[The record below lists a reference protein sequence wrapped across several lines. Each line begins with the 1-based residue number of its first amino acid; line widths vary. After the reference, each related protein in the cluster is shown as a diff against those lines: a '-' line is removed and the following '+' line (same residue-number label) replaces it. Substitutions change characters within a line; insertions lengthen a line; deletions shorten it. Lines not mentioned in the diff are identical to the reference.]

1 MANDGSSRFYSKN
14 NNRVSHTL
22 HTKTTFENSHFKKRS
37 ASYNRIKRNVCNH
50 STNETAGRS
59 EGSRSFPKLC
69 FDSISSAKGRRDT
82 SSGFQSE
89 VIESVCANRP
99 ISSSKHV
106 PCSGFPPTWGLDVQ
120 GGLGTG
126 LFQSSDSPYT
136 QTVPT
141 SYIRERIIRN
151 DLPAVRTKH
160 CSENIR
166 VSYELDSTSSATKGC
181 KDHCLFGRLPRC
193 SSKSERFKGTC
204 GYATGHST
212 DSGSSNKLREVRS
225 GPTTMHNLSRHY
237 LGPLDKSQVP
247 ASGEVCCYCKQS
259 LSVHKKQQIHT
270 KGTPEPSRSFK
281 FCQLCCTSRQVEPS
295 SDPFSSKHATK
306 VHNLNQIQ
314 STLRGYKG
322 NALVA
327 RQLSS
332 FNTNTCTTTH
342 TFPNYRC
349 LGCSVGSSARRPFYV
364 RNLEQGGAIPTLQH
378 EGTVDDI
385 ESSRSACTKHG
396 SWLNADPIRQSFSDS
411 LSPQRRGGEISISH
425 KSNPSNFV
433 CPGRVSDS
441 LPNLPYSRK
450 IQQSRRLPVQTSSA
464 SGVAPSP
471 KLHRNDFS
479 EDGNSR
485 DRPVRIQN
493 STSGSQLRN
502 PRSQR
507 SPSVESRCVQLALE
521 FPTSM
526 GVSTALPDSSS
537 LNALKSGHRNLS
549 DGSAALGKGLL
560 ESGSQIPGR
569 RTPVYT
575 DEFKTVP
582 SRHEDRAATSES
594 TGHGSGGMEV
604 WGWSETISSWNPNQI
619 SLLKSSWRPSTWKT
633 YKVAWNRWLLWT
645 KQNNVNPVRPNGGQL
660 AQFLA
665 DLYLNFKFS
674 YNTILL
680 HKSVISTLC
689 NTQLSSKL
697 SEDVLVKHI
706 LKSIS
711 LKNPKT
717 AKPPV
722 WDINVLSDYL
732 SKYSVDSSNIFQTV
746 RHTATLLILCSG
758 RRIHDLTLLDT
769 RDDHCI
775 INTDSIIFWP
785 LFGSKTDCSD
795 YRQSGWKFL
804 VNPDKQKLDPVYWI
818 NKTITILN
826 ERRSKSESSNLFIT
840 LRGSPRPASRSVIAG
855 WIKTLLREAGIT
867 STPGSM
873 RSAVA
878 SRNFADNLPLDDI
891 LARGNWKSVKTF
903 QKFYRRDII
912 MHTNNSSVTSL
923 FNPVE

>member
-1 MANDGSSRFYSKN
+1 MANDGSSRIYSKN
-14 NNRVSHTL
+14 DNRVSHTF
-22 HTKTTFENSHFKKRS
+22 HTKTTVENSHFKNRS
-37 ASYNRIKRNVCNH
+37 TSYKGIKRDVCNY

-69 FDSISSAKGRRDT
+69 IVPISGAKGRRNP
-82 SSGFQSE
+82 SSGVQSE
-89 VIESVCANRP
+89 VVESVCARRP
-99 ISSSKHV
+99 VSINKHV

-120 GGLGTG
+120 GGLGTS
-126 LFQSSDSPYT
+126 LFQPSDSQYT
-136 QTVPT
+136 QTVPA
-141 SYIRERIIRN
+141 SHIRERIIRN
-151 DLPAVRTKH
+151 DLPTLRTKH

-166 VSYELDSTSSATKGC
+166 VSYELDSTSSTTKGC
-181 KDHCLFGRLPRC
+181 KDHCLFGRLPC
-193 SSKSERFKGTC
+193 GSSRSEPIKSTC
-204 GYATGHST
+204 GYATRHST

-225 GPTTMHNLSRHY
+225 GPTTMYNLSRHY
-237 LGPLDKSQVP
+237 LGSLDKSQVP

-259 LSVHKKQQIHT
+259 LSTHTKQQILT

-281 FCQLCCTSRQVEPS
+281 FCQLCCASRQVKPS
-295 SDPFSSKHATK
+295 SDPFISKHATK
-306 VHNLNQIQ
+306 VHNLNQIR

-322 NALVA
+322 IALVA
-327 RQLSS
+327 GQLSS
-332 FNTNTCTTTH
+332 FNSNTCTTTH
-342 TFPNYRC
+342 SFPNYRC
-349 LGCSVGSSARRPFYV
+349 LGCSVGSSARRPFSV
-364 RNLEQGGAIPTLQH
+364 RNLEQGGEIPTLQH
-378 EGTVDDI
+378 EGTADDI
-385 ESSRSACTKHG
+385 ESSRSACAKH
-396 SWLNADPIRQSFSDS
+396 SSRLIADPIRQSFSDS
-411 LSPQRRGGEISISH
+411 LSPQRRGREISISH
-425 KSNPSNFV
+425 KSDTSNIL
-433 CPGRVSDS
+433 CPGPVSDS
-441 LPNLPYSRK
+441 LPNLPYSRQ
-450 IQQSRRLPVQTSSA
+450 IQQSCRLPVQTSSA

-479 EDGNSR
+479 EDGNPR
-485 DRPVRIQN
+485 DRPVCVQN
-493 STSGSQLRN
+493 STSSSQLRN

-507 SPSVESRCVQLALE
+507 SPSVESRCVQLSLE

-526 GVSTALPDSSS
+526 GVSSALSDSSS
-537 LNALKSGHRNLS
+537 PDALKSGHRNLS
-549 DGSAALGKGLL
+549 DGSAALGKGFL
-560 ESGSQIPGR
+560 ESGSQIPGH

-594 TGHGSGGMEV
+594 TRHGSGGMEV
-604 WGWSETISSWNPNQI
+604 WGWSETISSWNSNQI
-619 SLLKSSWRPSTWKT
+619 SLLKSAWRPSTWKT

-645 KQNNVNPVRPNGGQL
+645 KQNNINPVRPNGGQL

-665 DLYLNFKFS
+665 DLYLKFKFS

-680 HKSVISTLC
+680 HKSAISTLC
-689 NTQLSSKL
+689 NTQSGRL
-697 SEDVLVKHI
+697 SEDVLVKHV

-722 WDINVLSDYL
+722 WDLNVLSDYL
-732 SKYSVDSSNIFQTV
+732 SQYSVDCSNIFQTV
-746 RHTATLLILCSG
+746 RHTATLLVLCSG

-785 LFGSKTDCSD
+785 LFGSKTDCSE

-818 NKTITILN
+818 NKTIAILN
-826 ERRSKSESSNLFIT
+826 ERRNKSESSNLFIT

-855 WIKTLLREAGIT
+855 WIKTLMREAGIT

-878 SRNFADNLPLDDI
+878 SRNFVDNLPLDDI

-903 QKFYRRDII
+903 QKFYRREII
-912 MHTNNSSVTSL
+912 MHSNKSSVTSL